1 MFRLTINGE
10 TITFESEAE
19 MMQAAKEAQDKGL
32 SIEDARE
39 EIEEQP
45 ENIGKAPESA
55 FSQVISGEVPED
67 FITDPAESADAVS
80 ETAAQEDTE
89 LLLDDGS
96 TELPSGED
104 YSIDG
109 KPVTKKEYEI
119 YDAEVK
125 ADKPLELTLSEE
137 DFTANEKK
145 WEEEFKKGELPPPPD
160 WDLAGRTWTGLKETT
175 KEIGA
180 LATTLPTYLNQ
191 FIGAVDRA
199 VFMDDAEK
207 EVFDSLDPKVRAA
220 ILNVRTP
227 GILGNLPGSQNLANQ
242 GLLYYEEASKE
253 IEKVRSNMVQFE
265 TTIGEEYARGNFVEA
280 TARTISDAIIS
291 LPTMAQAMI
300 PYVGI
305 ASIVL
310 SQGSKANMEAQ
321 KEGKL
326 LDLKTMAYSG
336 VIGASEGL
344 LELVSK
350 KIGGGMFRSLT
361 GKSRPVIKQAV
372 KDVFL
377 KVAKDYNKE
386 GLSEEGTFII
396 NSIAEKIYLGS
407 EKEAIDY
414 FKEGLDTY
422 LIGGMSGGGVSSVG
436 SSANVYNQ
444 IINGRKI
451 KAQLNETDYTD
462 LSNAYKTTEVPD
474 GLVNLSL
481 NPSVQAFLNKE
492 LDVKL
497 KKGDITI
504 EESNNIKRNFTDTQG
519 AAKAVNASTISD
531 TNAGEAVELLTE
543 KTRLEADIKTIG
555 DKSLSGPQQLRVD
568 TIKTL
573 LDKLA
578 GQGVLEAKTK
588 KADAIL
594 KQLGGKGVVEVGNE
608 KQMAAKFD
616 QINKE
621 DQKLHDDAQQKA
633 IEAGE
638 KTFKVGET
646 EFSVESQYKS
656 NAQEFGGYGTYVPRL
671 DGTAE
676 VIINKAAAFEDGM
689 VNTAAHEILHYALRE
704 TLKSTVAQKKT
715 GAALL
720 NYVKGLQVTENI
732 NDEFRTR
739 LKQYKD
745 DARIEE
751 SEVQEEVLTL
761 LSEAMLDGKL
771 KFNENMSTKL
781 LDFGRRLL
789 SSMGFTS
796 VKFNTG
802 KDVFN
807 FIKDYNR
814 SINKG
819 KLDKGLVGSLKK
831 GIKGKLTDSTIK
843 DQPKK
848 KQSAKPSLTTNK
860 VDTALAALEEAEALR
875 DEDFDN
881 PTLAANVEKA
891 EAAYDQALIEAENLE
906 EDAAIETVEE
916 ATKEKIVRP
925 KADKT
930 KRRYSLDADV
940 KKEIEPQ
947 IAEAQALNKELIAQ
961 EKELNKKAIADIEAI
976 PDKEVKRTEK
986 DKRIAELKTNPLRVS
1001 KSNELNKLE
1010 REISKELK
1018 TPIDKAVNLF
1028 TKLYYDKISDNAKTA
1043 VTRDEFKE
1051 SARAEITSITINEF
1065 KPKTINRQGESV
1077 VNDIEDIIFQR
1088 GGLRLRSLA
1097 ERLGVVGKDQG
1108 IARGAEALIKM
1119 ADSSSDINFDENDK
1133 DSVRSEEKRK
1143 VSALLASE
1151 ARYNQAR
1158 EQVVD
1163 FWKENEGNTKVEN
1176 FKKLPNLI
1184 NNILAEMF
1192 NVTEGTLTARSG
1204 NLNKADYANAIKA
1217 FTEKQAVFTVKEGD
1231 TKKEVRVPISE
1242 VSAFQD
1248 GLNEKKADNKDFSYK
1263 REANESIAEALL
1275 RFLPQT
1281 SADDYTYASGRKG
1294 RFSGKS
1300 TGLPKNLMGL
1310 AYKID
1315 GRKTTGI
1322 GNVERT
1328 AQKLTVEEIYDA
1340 IGAGFDAGGNVVQK
1354 MGLSGKNKEG
1364 QTMLGLIKLLGRM
1377 VTNEISRTETD
1388 LDPMTKMDIAAGKN
1402 RMMFSLK
1409 IERGLKQG
1417 LGIEVNTNLSE
1428 GNLNNTRNL
1437 FKDISEELGSQGT
1450 VDYLVP
1456 LISRGYGTYYTKNG
1470 KVFFEPGRFSIFKNR
1485 EDFFSNID
1493 IDDFK
1498 DFKSGD
1504 RKVVIND
1511 ADITLKI
1518 NFDQNAKNLN
1528 KFADQITERQEFA
1541 KDQRKGLN
1549 KIAKILKSK
1558 LEEDFEGNKDAA
1570 ASVLQTMNSNVD
1582 GLIRTAAVPEFMFLE
1597 TNETSYVYE
1606 HSKTASDTL
1615 VELSQLIFNTDSK
1628 VDFDK
1633 EFNEIMSDFVV
1644 SIIPKSYDN
1653 MLNEVFKS
1661 NGPREGDRKSN
1672 YAKPLIKSKGGIPV
1686 RYTDQA
1692 FTSLLLKNGMAPMN
1706 VVPITKE
1713 GLQDHLSSVKSSKKL
1728 IKENTKLLPKNLR
1741 QEGIT
1746 NNQAIK
1752 NAENFDK
1759 AIALGNSLDQENKGI
1774 SVWDFDDTLATT
1786 KSNVLYTMPDGTTGK
1801 IDAAQ
1806 FAKEGDAMLASGAEF
1821 DFSEF
1826 SKVVKGAKG
1835 PFFEKAMARNKKFGN
1850 ENVFILTARPANSAL
1865 AIHEF
1870 LKGIGLD
1877 IPLANI
1883 TGLANSDPQA
1893 KANWVLSKFAEGY
1906 NDFYFADDHIGN
1918 VKAVKE
1924 VLSVLDVKSKVQQA
1938 RVKSSLQLS
1947 KRFNEIIEEE
1957 SGIEAFKEY
1966 QSVKA
1971 AKKGAKKGKFKFFVP
1986 PSAEDFLGLL
1996 YTTLPKGKKGE
2007 SAMAFYKEHLLDPY
2021 GKAVTGLRTGR
2032 ITIAKNYKA
2041 LKKELGIVPR
2051 TLKKNFKYED
2061 ENGNMKESLFTKEDA
2076 IRVYTWDAQ
2085 GLDIPGLSNVDLPIL
2100 VNYVNSNPD
2109 LKAFADKLLGL
2120 NKNVDPKAPTE
2131 SWPAGTIT
2139 SDLLNTLNTDGR
2151 KQLLEVWQQNV
2162 DAIFTS
2168 TNLNKLEA
2176 AYGKP
2181 YVTAL
2186 KDSLRRMRTGRNST
2200 PTNNGVTDGIVRWLN
2215 AAVGN
2220 IMFLNRRSAVLQ
2232 LISFTNFINFEGN
2245 NLYQAGKAFA
2255 NQPQYWKD
2263 WVYLMNSDYL
2273 VDRRDGLKINVNE
2286 ADIATTAK
2294 ENGFQGVLAKIL
2306 QVGFIPTKM
2315 ADSAAIAT
2323 GGASFYRNRVNAL
2336 IKGGMSKAAAEKQAM
2351 QDFVATAEVSQQSS
2365 DPSKISKQQAEPIGR
2380 IILAFANTPS
2390 QYARIIKRAA
2400 QDLKNGRGD
2409 AKTHLSRIVYYGVL
2423 QNVVFNFL
2431 QQAMFAAM
2439 FGDDEDESEEDTAA
2453 KSASNT
2459 KKAIKVANSMTDG
2472 ILRGIGVAGAVVS
2485 VAKNLAIK
2493 LYERSQK
2500 TRNQNLAATIK
2511 DEVMKISPPIS
2522 SKLSKAGKV
2531 GNAFE
2536 WGKKEIEFDEMS
2548 LKHPYVTAAT
2558 NTVAALT
2565 GLPLDR
2571 AQGMAIDAVDIAS
2584 DETETWMKPLIALG
2598 WPKWQ
2603 LMSEEDTKAEREEA
2617 KERFKGL
2624 EEDKEY
2630 DQLDPTEKRRKAL
2643 KDLSKKEQ
2651 VDMLWNAGVSRTEI
2665 KGLSKEADRIDKLM
2679 DIQNKEQFDKDMEAI
2694 SRGEEIGEPVKI
2706 EKPKKEKKKYSPA
2719 MEKRRKVLKD
2729 LSKQEQVDSLW
2740 NRGLSKSE
2748 IRELTSEE
2756 SRINKIIE
2764 LQNKK
2769 RKNSLK

>member
-1 MFRLTINGE
+1 MFKYLINDQEVTFNSEEERLKGIA
-10 TITFESEAE
+10 EAE
-19 MMQAAKEAQDKGL
+19 ANDY
-32 SIEDARE
+32 SIELLE
-39 EIEEQP
+39 EP
-45 ENIGKAPESA
+45 EFETNNAPESA
-55 FSQVISGEVPED
+55 FSQVISGKVPEAEED
-67 FITDPAESADAVS
+67 FIQDPAKSADAVS
-80 ETAAQEDTE
+80 ETVAQDDTA
-89 LLLDDGS
+89 LPQAGTSLD
-96 TELPSGED
+96 LPSSED
-104 YSIDG
+104 FIIDG
-109 KPVTKKEYEI
+109 EKVTEQEFKEYEKTIAEKDVLEKNEFILSPTGFVDFFQDIATAAKEGWRQGELLDPSYELYQLGDKATDEDVLKFINKNKEVARKNLGSAEMQDFNKI
-119 YDAEVK
+119 YEEEGGGFWGFVKGVANNPSVLTTTLVSSLSSQLSSLQSSEARKAAAAGATGGAIIGSTVPILGTATGAISGAMAGTMGVMETGLTFAELLEDEAGGLDAEKIKDILQDPEKLAELKNKALGRGLTIAAVEMATLGLSKGVGGKLASAGFRGAPVVAAGTTGAIEMAGGGTGEVLGRFVAGQEMDAAEIGFETFASLGGAPLSLGSQALNLQKNINNIKINKEIKNSDFNSITEAFKPDAGINSSVVNISEIKGSLDFVNKAVDAEV
-125 ADKPLELTLSEE
+125 T
-137 DFTANEKK
+137 
-145 WEEEFKKGELPPPPD
+145 
-160 WDLAGRTWTGLKETT
+160 R
-175 KEIGA
+175 
-180 LATTLPTYLNQ
+180 
-191 FIGAVDRA
+191 
-199 VFMDDAEK
+199 
-207 EVFDSLDPKVRAA
+207 
-220 ILNVRTP
+220 
-227 GILGNLPGSQNLANQ
+227 
-242 GLLYYEEASKE
+242 
-253 IEKVRSNMVQFE
+253 
-265 TTIGEEYARGNFVEA
+265 
-280 TARTISDAIIS
+280 
-291 LPTMAQAMI
+291 
-300 PYVGI
+300 
-305 ASIVL
+305 
-310 SQGSKANMEAQ
+310 
-321 KEGKL
+321 
-326 LDLKTMAYSG
+326 
-336 VIGASEGL
+336 
-344 LELVSK
+344 
-350 KIGGGMFRSLT
+350 
-361 GKSRPVIKQAV
+361 
-372 KDVFL
+372 
-377 KVAKDYNKE
+377 
-386 GLSEEGTFII
+386 
-396 NSIAEKIYLGS
+396 
-407 EKEAIDY
+407 
-414 FKEGLDTY
+414 
-422 LIGGMSGGGVSSVG
+422 
-436 SSANVYNQ
+436 
-444 IINGRKI
+444 
-451 KAQLNETDYTD
+451 
-462 LSNAYKTTEVPD
+462 
-474 GLVNLSL
+474 
-481 NPSVQAFLNKE
+481 
-492 LDVKL
+492 
-497 KKGDITI
+497 GDITQ
-504 EESNNIKRNFTDTQG
+504 EDGDAIKKNAAYIQG
-519 AAKAVNASTISD
+519 AAQKVDKSNVSSLD
-531 TNAGEAVELLTE
+531 KVEAVELLAE
-543 KTRLEADIKTIG
+543 KNKLAGEIKTIG
-555 DKSLSGPQQLRVD
+555 DKALSAPQELRL
-568 TIKTL
+568 KTVNEL
-573 LDKLA
+573 LGKLVKKGTA
-578 GQGVLEAKTK
+578 EKAVVSTEAAKKIISQIGDAKFTEAKNRGEI
-588 KADAIL
+588 DARLDEIN
-594 KQLGGKGVVEVGNE
+594 NE
-608 KQMAAKFD
+608 D
-616 QINKE
+616 S
-621 DQKLHDDAQQKA
+621 DAPDIKYDNQYGLI
-633 IEAGE
+633 IERAN
-638 KTFKVGET
+638 GET
-646 EFSVESQYKS
+646 EI
-656 NAQEFGGYGTYVPRL
+656 
-671 DGTAE
+671 
-676 VIINKAAAFEDGM
+676 IINQEETFKDGII
-689 VNTAAHEILHYALRE
+689 NTAAHEVLHFALQN
-704 TLKSTVAQKKT
+704 TLKSSSTQIKVGDALIDFLETIEKDTNLGAFENRFLDYIDAFKKGDIKRGNLAEEAITV
-715 GAALL
+715 
-720 NYVKGLQVTENI
+720 
-732 NDEFRTR
+732 
-739 LKQYKD
+739 
-745 DARIEE
+745 
-751 SEVQEEVLTL
+751 
-761 LSEAMLDGKL
+761 LSEAMLNGQVKYTETL
-771 KFNENMSTKL
+771 GTKL
-781 LDFGRRLL
+781 MDFGRRLASAL
-789 SSMGFTS
+789 GYKA
-796 VKFNTG
+796 KFNTG
-802 KDVFN
+802 QDVFN
-807 FIKDYNR
+807 FIRDYNS
-814 SINKG
+814 SIKKGG
-819 KLDKGLVGSLKK
+819 KLSKGLKKSLKE
-831 GIKGKLTDSTIK
+831 GVKGKLTKTETAK
-843 DQPKK
+843 TNK
-848 KQSAKPSLTTNK
+848 KQSVKPSLTTNK

-906 EDAAIETVEE
+906 EDTATEAAEETP
-916 ATKEKIVRP
+916 KEKIVRP

-1065 KPKTINRQGESV
+1065 KPKTINRQGESA

-1097 ERLGVVGKDQG
+1097 ERLGVVSKDQG

-1119 ADSSSDINFDENDK
+1119 ADSSSNINFDENDK
-1133 DSVRSEEKRK
+1133 DSVKSEEKRK

-1176 FKKLPNLI
+1176 FKKVPNLI

-1231 TKKEVRVPISE
+1231 TKKEVRVPVSE

-1328 AQKLTVEEIYDA
+1328 AQKLTIEEIYDA
-1340 IGAGFDAGGNVVQK
+1340 IGAGFDADGNVVQK

-1409 IERGLKQG
+1409 IERGLKKG
-1417 LGIEVNTNLSE
+1417 LGIEVNTDLSE

-1485 EDFFSNID
+1485 EDFFSSID

-1558 LEEDFEGNKDAA
+1558 LEEDFEGNKDAV

-1597 TNETSYVYE
+1597 TNETNYVYE

-1615 VELSQLIFNTDSK
+1615 VELSQLIFSTDSK

-1653 MLNEVFKS
+1653 ILNEVFKS
-1661 NGPREGDRKSN
+1661 NGPREGDTKSN
-1672 YAKPLIKSKGGIPV
+1672 YAKPLIKSKDGIPV

-2120 NKNVDPKAPTE
+2120 NKNTEPKAPTE

-2255 NQPQYWKD
+2255 NKPQYWKD

-2306 QVGFIPTKM
+2306 QVGFIPTKI

-2423 QNVVFNFL
+2423 QNLVFNFL
-2431 QQAMFAAM
+2431 QQAMFSAM

-2459 KKAIKVANSMTDG
+2459 KKAIKVANSMADG

-2571 AQGMAIDAVDIAS
+2571 AQSMAIDAVDIAS

-2624 EEDKEY
+2624 KEDKEY

-2679 DIQNKEQFDKDMEAI
+2679 DIQNKEQFDKDMEAL